1 MKISLDA
8 QFTPQKLKDYDHSLN
23 NNTSN
28 MITSEGKKNLGW
40 LRIMNQNMNSIH
52 QQTLTKLRINVPNK
66 VSQFVQK
73 MFYVKQ
79 FIIVLI

>member
-1 MKISLDA
+1 MKRSLDV

-28 MITSEGKKNLGW
+28 MITSEGKKNIGW
-40 LRIMNQNMNSIH
+40 LRIMNQNMNFIH
-52 QQTLTKLRINVPNK
+52 QQTLANLRINVPNK
-66 VSQFVQK
+66 VLQFVQK

-79 FIIVLI
+79 YIIVSI